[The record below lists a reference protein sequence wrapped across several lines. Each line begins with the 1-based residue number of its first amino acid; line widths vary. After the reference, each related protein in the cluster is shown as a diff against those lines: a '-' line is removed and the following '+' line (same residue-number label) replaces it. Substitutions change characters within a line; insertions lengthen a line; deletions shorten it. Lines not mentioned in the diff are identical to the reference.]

1 MSDAIRV
8 SVPDT
13 ATAKTPFQIDG
24 RVVSAAVVLF
34 AVGSIYLGRLV
45 HWRHGALFV
54 VGGVLGLF
62 LYHAAFGFTSS
73 WRVFISDRRGA
84 GLRGQMLLLAV

>member
-45 HWRHGALFV
+45 HWRHGAL
-54 VGGVLGLF
+54 
-62 LYHAAFGFTSS
+62 ARS
-73 WRVFISDRRGA
+73 
-84 GLRGQMLLLAV
+84 